1 MLCIAQTYLYPMKA
15 LWTLNPYFWRYKWL
29 LLSGVFFVL
38 LSAAFSVF
46 PAVYIREAFDE
57 VAWAISGQGSP
68 DSQRSMGL
76 RNALMIYSALIL
88 GLSVLKGLF
97 TFLMRQTLIVMSRH
111 IEFDLKNDIYTHYQK
126 LDMGFYRRNST
137 GDLMNRISEDVG
149 RTRMYIGPAL
159 MYTINTAFATGIT
172 LYFMFSV
179 DVRLSLM
186 TLAPM
191 PLLVWCIYRVST
203 LINQRSHAV
212 QAQQSAIST
221 LAQETFSGLRVLKAF
236 GLEAEQTQRY
246 ATSAG
251 QTFVQNER
259 LYRVNALF
267 MPLML
272 LLVGTSTLI
281 AVWVGGQGV
290 IEGRLSPGVIA
301 EFVYYVNLLTWP
313 IASIGWVMSM
323 VQRAE
328 ASMQRINDFLHIQP
342 VIQNPKS
349 PYSSE
354 NYRGEIV
361 FENVSYTYPDSG
373 IKALSEFS
381 AHISPGETIVVVGKT
396 GSGKTTLGLLLNRV
410 MDPQSGRIL
419 VDGVDIRQ
427 WDVQALRRAI
437 GTVPQDAFLFSDTI
451 AENIAFGT
459 VDASRGEV
467 EEYAELAHVA
477 EDVRGFP
484 LGFDTVVGE
493 RGISL
498 SGGQKQRVSIA
509 RALIKKPPM
518 LLLDDALSAVDT
530 DTEVNILSEL
540 REKLHGVTAVLITQR
555 LSCVHLADRIYVL
568 EDGRMTQEGTHQSL
582 VQVPGVY
589 AELYALQNPDSW
601 TAA

>member
-1 MLCIAQTYLYPMKA
+1 MKA

-29 LLSGVFFVL
+29 LLSGIVFVL

-57 VAWAISGQGSP
+57 VAGAISGQGAA
-68 DSQRSMGL
+68 DSERSLAL
-76 RNALMIYSALIL
+76 RNALILYSALIL
-88 GLSVLKGLF
+88 GLSVLKGVF

-159 MYTINTAFATGIT
+159 MYTINTSFAIGLT
-172 LYFMFSV
+172 LFFMFRV
-179 DVRLSLM
+179 DVRLSLL

-212 QAQQSAIST
+212 QSQQSAIST

-236 GLEAEQTQRY
+236 GLESEQTERY
-246 ATSAG
+246 AESASRS
-251 QTFVQNER
+251 FAQNER

-272 LLVGTSTLI
+272 LLVGSSTLI
-281 AVWVGGQGV
+281 AVWIGGQGV

-328 ASMQRINDFLHIQP
+328 ASMQRINDFLQIEPAIH
-342 VIQNPKS
+342 S
-349 PYSSE
+349 PE
-354 NYRGEIV
+354 QAHAPTEFKGDIV
-361 FENVSYTYPDSG
+361 FDGVSYTYPDSG
-373 IKALSEFS
+373 IVALKNFS
-381 AHISPGETIVVVGKT
+381 AHIAPGETIVVVGKT
-396 GSGKTTLGLLLNRV
+396 GSGKSTLGLLLNRV
-410 MDPQSGRIL
+410 MDPNEGRIL
-419 VDGVDIRQ
+419 VDGVDIRA

-437 GTVPQDAFLFSDTI
+437 GTVPQDAFLFSDSI

-459 VDASRGEV
+459 TDSSRASI
-467 EEYAELAHVA
+467 EEYAALADVA
-477 EDVRGFP
+477 DDIQGFP
-484 LGFDTVVGE
+484 KGYDTIVGE
-493 RGISL
+493 RGVTL
-498 SGGQKQRVSIA
+498 SGGKNNA
-509 RALIKKPPM
+509 
-518 LLLDDALSAVDT
+518 SA
-530 DTEVNILSEL
+530 
-540 REKLHGVTAVLITQR
+540 
-555 LSCVHLADRIYVL
+555 
-568 EDGRMTQEGTHQSL
+568 
-582 VQVPGVY
+582 
-589 AELYALQNPDSW
+589 
-601 TAA
+601 

>member
-1 MLCIAQTYLYPMKA
+1 M
-15 LWTLNPYFWRYKWL
+15 
-29 LLSGVFFVL
+29 L

-46 PAVYIREAFDE
+46 TAVYIREAFDE
-57 VAWAISGQGSP
+57 VAVAISGQGTP
-68 DSQRSMGL
+68 DAQRSL
-76 RNALMIYSALIL
+76 DLKQALMLYSALIL

-179 DVRLSLM
+179 DVRLSLL

-236 GLEAEQTQRY
+236 GLETEQTERY
-246 ATSAG
+246 ATSAS
-251 QTFVQNER
+251 QSFAQNER

-272 LLVGTSTLI
+272 LLVGSSTLI

-328 ASMQRINDFLHIQP
+328 ASMQRINDFLLIEPAIQS
-342 VIQNPKS
+342 PKH
-349 PYSSE
+349 PYRPE
-354 NYRGEIV
+354 AFRGDIV

-373 IKALSEFS
+373 IQALNSFS
-381 AHISPGETIVVVGKT
+381 AHIAPGETIVVVGKT
-396 GSGKTTLGLLLNRV
+396 GSGKSTLGLLLNRV
-410 MDPQSGRIL
+410 MDPQTGRIL
-419 VDGVDIRQ
+419 VDGVYIRS
-427 WDVQALRRAI
+427 WDVQSLRRAI

-459 VDASRGEV
+459 MDAGLEVV
-467 EEYAELAHVA
+467 EEYA
-477 EDVRGFP
+477 
-484 LGFDTVVGE
+484 
-493 RGISL
+493 
-498 SGGQKQRVSIA
+498 
-509 RALIKKPPM
+509 
-518 LLLDDALSAVDT
+518 
-530 DTEVNILSEL
+530 
-540 REKLHGVTAVLITQR
+540 
-555 LSCVHLADRIYVL
+555 
-568 EDGRMTQEGTHQSL
+568 
-582 VQVPGVY
+582 
-589 AELYALQNPDSW
+589 
-601 TAA
+601 

>member
-1 MLCIAQTYLYPMKA
+1 MKA

-38 LSAAFSVF
+38 LSSAFSVF

-57 VAWAISGQGSP
+57 VAAAISGQGASNTE
-68 DSQRSMGL
+68 RSL
-76 RNALMIYSALIL
+76 DLKHALILYSALIL
-88 GLSVLKGLF
+88 GLSIIKGLF

-111 IEFDLKNDIYTHYQK
+111 MEYDLKNAIYAHYQK
-126 LDMGFYRRNST
+126 LDLAFYRRNST
-137 GDLMNRISEDVG
+137 GDLMNRISEDVS

-159 MYTINTAFATGIT
+159 MYTLNTAFATGIT
-172 LYFMFSV
+172 LFFMFSV
-179 DVRLSLM
+179 DVKLSLL

-191 PLLVWCIYRVST
+191 PFLVWCIYRVST

-236 GLEAEQTQRY
+236 GLEEEQTERY
-246 ATSAG
+246 ADSASRSF
-251 QTFVQNER
+251 QQNER

-272 LLVGTSTLI
+272 LLVGASTLI

-301 EFVYYVNLLTWP
+301 EFIYYVNLLTWP

-328 ASMQRINDFLHIQP
+328 ASMQRINDFLHVEP
-342 VIQNPKS
+342 AIQNRAEARVP
-349 PYSSE
+349 E
-354 NYRGEIV
+354 HIRGEIV

-373 IKALSEFS
+373 IQALKHFS
-381 AHISPGETIVVVGKT
+381 ARIAPGETIVVVGKT
-396 GSGKTTLGLLLNRV
+396 GSGKSTLGLLLNRL
-410 MDPQSGRIL
+410 MDPTKGRIL
-419 VDGVDIRQ
+419 VDGLDIRE
-427 WDVQALRRAI
+427 WDVDALRKAV
-437 GTVPQDAFLFSDTI
+437 GTVPQDAFLFSDSI

-459 VDASRGEV
+459 LEADRSLV
-467 EEYAELAHVA
+467 ESYAELAYVA

-484 LGFDTVVGE
+484 KGFDTVVGE
-493 RGISL
+493 RGVTL

-509 RALIKKPPM
+509 RALIKQPPM
-518 LLLDDALSAVDT
+518 LVLDDALSAVDT
-530 DTEVNILSEL
+530 DTEVNILSGL
-540 REKLHGVTAVLITQR
+540 RERIAGVTALLITQR

-568 EDGRMTQEGTHQSL
+568 DEGVLVQEGTHSSL
-582 VQVPGVY
+582 VQVPGIY
-589 AELYALQNPDSW
+589 AELYTLQNPD
-601 TAA
+601 A

>member
-1 MLCIAQTYLYPMKA
+1 MKA

-38 LSAAFSVF
+38 LSSAFSVF

-57 VAWAISGQGSP
+57 VAAAISGQGASNTE
-68 DSQRSMGL
+68 RSL
-76 RNALMIYSALIL
+76 DLKHALILYSALIL
-88 GLSVLKGLF
+88 GLSIIKGLF

-111 IEFDLKNDIYTHYQK
+111 MEYDLKNAIYAHYQK
-126 LDMGFYRRNST
+126 LDLAFYRRNST
-137 GDLMNRISEDVG
+137 GDLMNRISEDVS

-159 MYTINTAFATGIT
+159 MYTLNTAFATGIT

-179 DVRLSLM
+179 DVKLSLL

-191 PLLVWCIYRVST
+191 PILVWCIYRVST

-236 GLEAEQTQRY
+236 GLEEEQTERY
-246 ATSAG
+246 AESASRSF
-251 QTFVQNER
+251 QQNER

-272 LLVGTSTLI
+272 LLVGASTLI

-301 EFVYYVNLLTWP
+301 EFIYYVNLLTWP

-328 ASMQRINDFLHIQP
+328 ASMQRINDFLHTAPAIQSASDARVP
-342 VIQNPKS
+342 DQVL
-349 PYSSE
+349 
-354 NYRGEIV
+354 GEIV
-361 FENVSYTYPDSG
+361 FENVSFTYPDSG
-373 IKALSEFS
+373 IQALKNFS
-381 AHISPGETIVVVGKT
+381 ARIAPGETIVVVGKT
-396 GSGKTTLGLLLNRV
+396 GSGKSTLGLLLNRL
-410 MDPQSGRIL
+410 MDPTEGRIL
-419 VDGVDIRQ
+419 VDGLDIRE
-427 WDVQALRRAI
+427 WEVDALRKAI
-437 GTVPQDAFLFSDTI
+437 GTVPQDAFLFSDSI

-459 VDASRGEV
+459 LEADRSLV
-467 EEYAELAHVA
+467 ESYAELAHVA

-484 LGFDTVVGE
+484 KGFDTVVGE
-493 RGISL
+493 RGVTL

-509 RALIKKPPM
+509 RALIKQPPM
-518 LLLDDALSAVDT
+518 LVLDDALSAVDT
-530 DTEVNILSEL
+530 DTEVNILSGL
-540 REKLHGVTAVLITQR
+540 RERIAGVTALLITQR

-568 EDGRMTQEGTHQSL
+568 DGGVLVQEGTHSSL
-582 VQVPGVY
+582 VQAPGIY
-589 AELYALQNPDSW
+589 AELYALQNPD
-601 TAA
+601 A

>member
-1 MLCIAQTYLYPMKA
+1 MKA

-46 PAVYIREAFDE
+46 PAVYIRQAFDE
-57 VAWAISGQGSP
+57 VAAAILGQGTP
-68 DSQRSMGL
+68 DAQRSL
-76 RNALMIYSALIL
+76 DLKQALILYSALIL
-88 GLSVLKGLF
+88 GLSIIKGLF

-111 IEFDLKNDIYTHYQK
+111 IEYDLKNAIYAHYQQ
-126 LDMGFYRRNST
+126 LDLAFYRPNST
-137 GDLMNRISEDVG
+137 GDLMNRISEDVS

-159 MYTINTAFATGIT
+159 MYTLNTAFATGIT

-179 DVRLSLM
+179 DVRLSLL

-191 PLLVWCIYRVST
+191 PILVWCIYRVST

-236 GLEAEQTQRY
+236 GLEEEQTERY
-246 ATSAG
+246 AESAARSF
-251 QTFVQNER
+251 QQNER

-272 LLVGTSTLI
+272 LLVGASTLI

-301 EFVYYVNLLTWP
+301 EFIYYVNLLTWP

-328 ASMQRINDFLHIQP
+328 ASMQRINDFLHVEP
-342 VIQNPKS
+342 AIQNAQDARS
-349 PYSSE
+349 PE
-354 NYRGEIV
+354 TIRGEIV

-373 IKALSEFS
+373 IQALKNFS
-381 AHISPGETIVVVGKT
+381 ARIAPGETIVVVGKT
-396 GSGKTTLGLLLNRV
+396 GSGKSTLGLLLNRL
-410 MDPQSGRIL
+410 MDPTEGRIL
-419 VDGVDIRQ
+419 VDGLDIRD
-427 WDVQALRRAI
+427 WDVNALRKAV
-437 GTVPQDAFLFSDTI
+437 GTVPQDAFLFSDSI

-459 VDASRGEV
+459 LEADRPMV
-467 EEYAELAHVA
+467 ESYAELAHVA
-477 EDVRGFP
+477 DDVRGFP
-484 LGFDTVVGE
+484 KGFDTVVGE
-493 RGISL
+493 RGVTL

-509 RALIKKPPM
+509 RALIKQPPM
-518 LLLDDALSAVDT
+518 LVLDDALSAVDT
-530 DTEVNILSEL
+530 DTEVSILSGL
-540 REKLHGVTAVLITQR
+540 RERIAGVTALLITHR

-568 EDGRMTQEGTHQSL
+568 DEGSL
-582 VQVPGVY
+582 VQEGSHAALVQTPGIY
-589 AELYALQNPDSW
+589 AELYALQNPDTW
-601 TAA
+601 

>member
-1 MLCIAQTYLYPMKA
+1 MKA

-29 LLSGVFFVL
+29 LLSGVLFVL

-57 VAWAISGQGSP
+57 VAVAISGQGTP
-68 DSQRSMGL
+68 DAQRSL
-76 RNALMIYSALIL
+76 DLKQALMLYSALIL

-179 DVRLSLM
+179 DVRLSLL

-236 GLEAEQTQRY
+236 GLEAEQTERY
-246 ATSAG
+246 ATSAS
-251 QTFVQNER
+251 QSFAQNER

-272 LLVGTSTLI
+272 LLVGSSTLI

-328 ASMQRINDFLHIQP
+328 ASMQRINDFLLIEP
-342 VIQNPKS
+342 VIQS
-349 PYSSE
+349 PE
-354 NYRGEIV
+354 HPYRPEVFRGDIV

-373 IKALSEFS
+373 IQALNSFS
-381 AHISPGETIVVVGKT
+381 AHIAPGETIVVVGKT
-396 GSGKTTLGLLLNRV
+396 GSGKSTLGLLLNRV
-410 MDPQSGRIL
+410 MDPQTGRIL
-419 VDGVDIRQ
+419 VDGVDIRS

-459 VDASRGEV
+459 MDAGREVV

-484 LGFDTVVGE
+484 KGFDTVVGE
-493 RGISL
+493 RGVTL

-518 LLLDDALSAVDT
+518 LVLDDALSAVDT
-530 DTEVNILSEL
+530 DTEVNILSDL
-540 REKLHGVTAVLITQR
+540 REKLQGVTALLITQR

-568 EDGRMTQEGTHQSL
+568 EEGRLTQEGTHSSL
-582 VQVPGVY
+582 VQEDGVY

-601 TAA
+601 SAA

>member
-1 MLCIAQTYLYPMKA
+1 MKA

-29 LLSGVFFVL
+29 LLSGIVFVL

-57 VAWAISGQGSP
+57 VAGAISGQGAA
-68 DSQRSMGL
+68 DSERSLAL
-76 RNALMIYSALIL
+76 RNALILYSALIL
-88 GLSVLKGLF
+88 GLSVLKGVF

-159 MYTINTAFATGIT
+159 MYTINTTFATGLT
-172 LYFMFSV
+172 LFFMFRV
-179 DVRLSLM
+179 DVRLSLL

-212 QAQQSAIST
+212 QSQQSAIST

-236 GLEAEQTQRY
+236 GLESEQTERY
-246 ATSAG
+246 AESASRS
-251 QTFVQNER
+251 FAQNER

-272 LLVGTSTLI
+272 LLVGSSTLI
-281 AVWVGGQGV
+281 AVWIGGQGV

-328 ASMQRINDFLHIQP
+328 ASMQRINDFLQIEPAIH
-342 VIQNPKS
+342 S
-349 PYSSE
+349 PE
-354 NYRGEIV
+354 QAHAPTEFKGDIV
-361 FENVSYTYPDSG
+361 FDGVSYTYPDSG
-373 IKALSEFS
+373 IVALKNFS
-381 AHISPGETIVVVGKT
+381 AHIAPGETIVVVGKT
-396 GSGKTTLGLLLNRV
+396 GSGKSTLGLLLNRV
-410 MDPQSGRIL
+410 MDPNEGRIL
-419 VDGVDIRQ
+419 VDGVDIRA

-437 GTVPQDAFLFSDTI
+437 GTVPQDAFLFSDSI

-459 VDASRGEV
+459 TDSSRASI
-467 EEYAELAHVA
+467 EEYAALADVA
-477 EDVRGFP
+477 DDIQGFP
-484 LGFDTVVGE
+484 KGYDTIVGE
-493 RGISL
+493 RGVTL

-518 LLLDDALSAVDT
+518 LVLDDALSAVDT
-530 DTEVNILSEL
+530 ETEVNILTGL
-540 REKLHGVTAVLITQR
+540 REKLHGVTAILITQR

-568 EDGRMTQEGTHQSL
+568 EDGRLTQEGTHSQL
-582 VQVPGVY
+582 VQVEGIY
-589 AELYALQNPDSW
+589 SELYALQNPDTWS
-601 TAA
+601 AA

>member
-1 MLCIAQTYLYPMKA
+1 MKA

-29 LLSGVFFVL
+29 LLSGIVFVL

-57 VAWAISGQGSP
+57 VAGAISGQGAA
-68 DSQRSMGL
+68 DSERSLAL
-76 RNALMIYSALIL
+76 RNALILYSALIL
-88 GLSVLKGLF
+88 GLSVLKGVF

-159 MYTINTAFATGIT
+159 MYTINTAFATGLT
-172 LYFMFSV
+172 LFFMFRV
-179 DVRLSLM
+179 DVRLSLL

-212 QAQQSAIST
+212 QSQQSAIST

-236 GLEAEQTQRY
+236 GLESEQTERY
-246 ATSAG
+246 AESASRS
-251 QTFVQNER
+251 FAQNER

-272 LLVGTSTLI
+272 LLVGSSTLI
-281 AVWVGGQGV
+281 AVWIGGQGV

-328 ASMQRINDFLHIQP
+328 ASMQRINDFLQIEPAIH
-342 VIQNPKS
+342 S
-349 PYSSE
+349 PE
-354 NYRGEIV
+354 QAHAPTEFKGDIV
-361 FENVSYTYPDSG
+361 FDGVSYTYPDSG
-373 IKALSEFS
+373 IVALKNFS
-381 AHISPGETIVVVGKT
+381 AHIAPGETIVVVGKT
-396 GSGKTTLGLLLNRV
+396 GSGKSTLGLLLNRV
-410 MDPQSGRIL
+410 MDPNEGRIL
-419 VDGVDIRQ
+419 VDGVDIRA

-437 GTVPQDAFLFSDTI
+437 GTVPQDAFLFSDSI

-459 VDASRGEV
+459 TDSSRASI
-467 EEYAELAHVA
+467 EEYAALADVA
-477 EDVRGFP
+477 DDIQGFP
-484 LGFDTVVGE
+484 KGYDTIVGE
-493 RGISL
+493 RGVTL

-518 LLLDDALSAVDT
+518 LVLDDALSAVDT
-530 DTEVNILSEL
+530 ETEVNILTGL
-540 REKLHGVTAVLITQR
+540 REKLHGVTAMLITQR

-568 EDGRMTQEGTHQSL
+568 EDGRLTQEGTHSQL
-582 VQVPGVY
+582 VQVEGVY
-589 AELYALQNPDSW
+589 SELYALQNPDTWS
-601 TAA
+601 AA

>member
-1 MLCIAQTYLYPMKA
+1 MKA

-29 LLSGVFFVL
+29 LLSGVLFVL

-57 VAWAISGQGSP
+57 VAVAISGQGTP
-68 DSQRSMGL
+68 DAQRSL
-76 RNALMIYSALIL
+76 DLKQALMLYSALIL

-179 DVRLSLM
+179 DVRLSLL

-236 GLEAEQTQRY
+236 GLEAEQTERY
-246 ATSAG
+246 ATSAS
-251 QTFVQNER
+251 QSFAQNER

-272 LLVGTSTLI
+272 LLVGSSTLI

-328 ASMQRINDFLHIQP
+328 ASMQRINDFLLIEPAIQ
-342 VIQNPKS
+342 S
-349 PYSSE
+349 PE
-354 NYRGEIV
+354 HPYRPDVFHGDIV

-373 IKALSEFS
+373 IQALNSFS
-381 AHISPGETIVVVGKT
+381 AHIAPGETIVVVGKT
-396 GSGKTTLGLLLNRV
+396 GSGKSTLGLLLNRV
-410 MDPQSGRIL
+410 MDPQTGRIL
-419 VDGVDIRQ
+419 VDGVDIRT
-427 WDVQALRRAI
+427 WDVQVLRRAI
-437 GTVPQDAFLFSDTI
+437 GTVPQDAFLFSDSI

-459 VDASRGEV
+459 MDAGREVV

-477 EDVRGFP
+477 DDVRGFP
-484 LGFDTVVGE
+484 KGFDTVVGE
-493 RGISL
+493 RGVTL

-518 LLLDDALSAVDT
+518 LVLDDALSAVDT
-530 DTEVNILSEL
+530 DTEVNILSDL
-540 REKLHGVTAVLITQR
+540 REKLQGVTALLITQR

-568 EDGRMTQEGTHQSL
+568 EEGRLTQEGTHSTL
-582 VQVPGVY
+582 VQQDGVY

-601 TAA
+601 SPA

>member
-1 MLCIAQTYLYPMKA
+1 MKA

-29 LLSGVFFVL
+29 LLSGVLFVL

-46 PAVYIREAFDE
+46 PAIYIREAFDE
-57 VAWAISGQGSP
+57 VAKAISGQVSE
-68 DSQRSMGL
+68 DTQRSL
-76 RNALMIYSALIL
+76 ALQDALILYSALIL
-88 GLSVLKGLF
+88 GLSVLKGIF

-111 IEFDLKNDIYTHYQK
+111 IEFDLKNDIYAQYQK

-159 MYTINTAFATGIT
+159 MYTINTAFATGLT
-172 LYFMFSV
+172 LFFMFRV
-179 DVRLSLM
+179 DVRLSLL

-212 QAQQSAIST
+212 QSQQSAIST

-236 GLEAEQTQRY
+236 GLESEQTDRY
-246 ATSAG
+246 AESASRS
-251 QTFVQNER
+251 FAQNER

-272 LLVGTSTLI
+272 LLVGSSTLI

-328 ASMQRINDFLHIQP
+328 ASMQRINDFIQIEP
-342 VIQNPKS
+342 NIVS
-349 PYSSE
+349 PEQAYAPTE
-354 NYRGEIV
+354 FKGDII
-361 FENVSYTYPDSG
+361 FEAVSYTYPDSG
-373 IKALSEFS
+373 IVALKNFS
-381 AHISPGETIVVVGKT
+381 AHIAPGETIVVVGKT
-396 GSGKTTLGLLLNRV
+396 GSGKSTLGLLLNRL
-410 MDPQSGRIL
+410 MDPNEGRIL
-419 VDGVDIRQ
+419 VDGVDIRE
-427 WDVQALRRAI
+427 WDLHALRGAI
-437 GTVPQDAFLFSDTI
+437 GTVPQDAFLFSDSI

-459 VDASRGEV
+459 THSSRASI
-467 EEYAELAHVA
+467 EEYAALADLA
-477 EDVRGFP
+477 EDIEGFP
-484 LGFDTVVGE
+484 KGYDTIVGE
-493 RGISL
+493 RGVTL

-518 LLLDDALSAVDT
+518 LVLDDALSAVDT
-530 DTEVNILSEL
+530 ETEVNILTSL
-540 REKLHGVTAVLITQR
+540 RVKLHGVTAMLITQR

-568 EDGRMTQEGTHQSL
+568 EDGRLSQEGSHVQL
-582 VQVPGVY
+582 VQQKGIY
-589 AELYALQNPDSW
+589 SELYALQNPDTWS
-601 TAA
+601 AE